1 MGVASPD
8 RSVPVARSARTVRRG
23 TCSLYGRTRPGVDR
37 SRWTP
42 RAHARRSEGSTFG
55 FSGKLICGH
64 TPKRLLRVLSRR
76 ASALLDKCIIG
87 REDGEEPDRSRI
99 HHFGGVREYGQV
111 GWFPV

>member
-1 MGVASPD
+1 VGVALAGWVRASGPIGED
-8 RSVPVARSARTVRRG
+8 GASGYVLPLWPNSARG
-23 TCSLYGRTRPGVDR
+23 GSLP
-37 SRWTP
+37 RWTP
-42 RAHARRSEGSTFG
+42 RAHARLSEGST
-55 FSGKLICGH
+55 
-64 TPKRLLRVLSRR
+64 LRVLSRR